1 MSTSPESESEEVVEI
16 AELAETGT
24 KWGTIGG
31 RVLLG
36 FLVVL
41 LAIEAH
47 GKFGYDRTLTT
58 LRANAS
64 KVMGDALRGGQPE
77 LEDWSM
83 PLAEAEKCLK
93 GFPSQTRKVDFGE
106 PVVVLRWFSLFKKYV
121 IKLHLDDNVVISLT
135 TDDDE

>member
-1 MSTSPESESEEVVEI
+1 MSAAPQSDDVVM

-24 KWGTIGG
+24 KWKTIFG

-41 LAIEAH
+41 LAIELH
-47 GKFGYDRTLTT
+47 GKFGYDRTLST

-64 KVMGDALRGGQPE
+64 KVMGDAIHGAPAE
-77 LEDWSM
+77 LEEWTM
-83 PLAEAEKCLK
+83 PLPEAEKCIK
-93 GFPSQTRKVDFGE
+93 GFPSQTRKVVLGT
-106 PVVVLRWFSLFKKYV
+106 PVVALRWFSLFKTYV

>member
-1 MSTSPESESEEVVEI
+1 MGASSESEEDVEM

-24 KWGTIGG
+24 KWGTIAG

-47 GKFGYDRTLTT
+47 GKFGYDRTLAA
-58 LRANAS
+58 LRANAAT
-64 KVMGDALRGGQPE
+64 VMGDALHGGQPE

-83 PLAEAEKCLK
+83 PLAEAEKCIK
-93 GFPSQTRKVDFGE
+93 GFASQNRKVVLGT
-106 PVVVLRWFSLFKKYV
+106 PVVTLRWFSLFKTYV
-121 IKLHLDDNVVISLT
+121 IQLHMDDDNVVNSLM
-135 TDDDE
+135 TDVDE